1 MKPSIPTLLSFLLPL
16 TLAATAHAQ
25 EPSAAA
31 PQGIAAPAAPAPGY
45 APPPPAPVYAP
56 AGPMMALPPP
66 APPLME
72 RRSEGLRI
80 AGIVLIPIGSLALVG
95 GLFVTTLGAF
105 AGTPVDGGGD
115 GFSSAAPS
123 ESGPSGATIA
133 GLTFMGLGA
142 ATLTGGIIMAVVG
155 SKKVPVRTTEALAP
169 APRWS
174 VEPVLGMG
182 SAGFKGT
189 F

>member
-31 PQGIAAPAAPAPGY
+31 PQGVAAPAPVY
-45 APPPPAPVYAP
+45 APEPPAPVYAP
-56 AGPMMALPPP
+56 AAPMADLPPP
-66 APPLME
+66 PPPLME
-72 RRSEGLRI
+72 RRSEGLRV
-80 AGIVLIPIGSLALVG
+80 AGIVLIPIGSLALLG
-95 GLFVTTLGAF
+95 GVFVTTFGAF
-105 AGTPVDGGGD
+105 GSGHVETGD
-115 GFSSAAPS
+115 GFSAAAPS
-123 ESGPSGATIA
+123 ESGPSGAA
-133 GLTFMGLGA
+133 VVGLTFMGVGA
-142 ATLTGGIIMAVVG
+142 ATLTGGIIMTVVG